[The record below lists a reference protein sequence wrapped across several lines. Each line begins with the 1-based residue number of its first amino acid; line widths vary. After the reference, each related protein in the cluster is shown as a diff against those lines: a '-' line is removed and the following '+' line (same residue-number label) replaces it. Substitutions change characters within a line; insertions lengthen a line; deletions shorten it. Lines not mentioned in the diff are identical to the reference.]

1 MGDETYATGFKTKA
15 VRLNPD
21 AQAALAALGRQALHA
36 EHLGFEHP
44 DSGEFL
50 DFRAD
55 LPADMAALRSAL
67 AK

>member
-1 MGDETYATGFKTKA
+1 